1 MDSSSITNRVH
12 RMLHTHDHDHCGP
25 CRVRQCHPAS
35 QGGVALVVVL
45 LFLVAITGIS
55 VWTARQSMLSEGMAR
70 NQMDQEAARQAA
82 ESALR
87 DAERDIDNAPLGVL
101 MSNASC
107 SRNAAVTDNYGLN
120 PSDFTT
126 DCAKGLCLKDEAS
139 YSASN
144 WDTATSSNT
153 GVAEPWWPTSKGG
166 LWNDDPDTKPGR
178 SPVSSANC
186 STFTGGVPL
195 GTYTGVPPIK
205 GVAKQPEYMI
215 EVFRRK
221 HVRINLDETRVTST
235 GDKANQ
241 WSIMYRIT
249 ARGFGYSQR
258 TQVVLQT
265 VFFP

>member
-1 MDSSSITNRVH
+1 MH
-12 RMLHTHDHDHCGP
+12 YAHDGIIGMK
-25 CRVRQCHPAS
+25 QEG
-35 QGGVALVVVL
+35 QGDIAMQERGVALVVVL

-55 VWTARQSMLSEGMAR
+55 VWTARQSMLAESMAR
-70 NQMDQEAARQAA
+70 NQTNHEVARQAA

-101 MSNASC
+101 MTNASC
-107 SRNAAVTDNYGLN
+107 TRNPATTDNDGLN
-120 PSDFTT
+120 PSDFTA
-126 DCAKGLCLKDEAS
+126 DCAKGLCLKNDLSYAS
-139 YSASN
+139 TN
-144 WDTATSSNT
+144 WSDATKTNT
-153 GVAEPWWPTSKGG
+153 TVAEPWWPAGKGG
-166 LWNDDPDTKPGR
+166 LWNDDVDTKPGR
-178 SPVSSANC
+178 LPVSASNC
-186 STFTGGVPL
+186 ATFTGGVPL
-195 GTYTGVPPIK
+195 GTYTGVPAIQ

-221 HVRINLDETRVTST
+221 HVQINLNETRVTSN

-241 WSIMYRIT
+241 WSVMYRIT